1 MTNKRAVQAFL
12 ATSALFLAMS
22 GMNARAQDASAP
34 AASAQAPATATAP
47 AAPQSNA
54 RAGRPGH
61 HGGFKAIDTNGDGQ
75 VSRDE
80 AKGHAWLE
88 KNFDQ
93 IDTNHDGQLSK
104 DELAAWHKAHKGEMH
119 EKMAQRFD
127 AKFKAADK
135 DNDGSL
141 TKDEVQAGMPR
152 LAKSFDQIDANHDG
166 KITEDEIRAYMKARH
181 DARKAQKNTPAAA
194 AMPGGPSATKGE

>member
-1 MTNKRAVQAFL
+1 MTNKRTVQAFL

-34 AASAQAPATATAP
+34 AASAP
-47 AAPQSNA
+47 AAQSSA
-54 RAGRPGH
+54 RADKPGH

-75 VSRDE
+75 ISRDE

-119 EKMAQRFD
+119 EKMEQRFD

-141 TKDEVQAGMPR
+141 TKD
-152 LAKSFDQIDANHDG
+152 
-166 KITEDEIRAYMKARH
+166 
-181 DARKAQKNTPAAA
+181 
-194 AMPGGPSATKGE
+194 

>member
-22 GMNARAQDASAP
+22 GVNARAQEASAP
-34 AASAQAPATATAP
+34 AASAQAPAAAP
-47 AAPQSNA
+47 AAPQSSA
-54 RAGRPGH
+54 RAGKPGH
-61 HGGFKAIDTNGDGQ
+61 HGGLKAIDTNGDGQ

-104 DELAAWHKAHKGEMH
+104 DELAAWHKAHKGEMR

-141 TKDEVQAGMPR
+141 TKDEAQAGMPR
-152 LAKSFDQIDANHDG
+152 LAKNFDQIDANHDG
-166 KITEDEIRAYMKARH
+166 KVTPDEIRAYMKARH
-181 DARKAQKNTPAAA
+181 DARKAQKNTPTAA

>member
-1 MTNKRAVQAFL
+1 MTNKRVVHAFL

-22 GMNARAQDASAP
+22 GMSARAQDASAP
-34 AASAQAPATATAP
+34 AAQAPATAQ
-47 AAPQSNA
+47 APQNTA
-54 RAGRPGH
+54 RAAKPGH
-61 HGGFKAIDTNGDGQ
+61 HGGLKALDTNGDGQ
-75 VSRDE
+75 ISRDE
-80 AKGHAWLE
+80 AKGHGWLE

-135 DNDGSL
+135 DSDGAL
-141 TKDEVQAGMPR
+141 TKEEAQAGLPH
-152 LAKSFDQIDANHDG
+152 LAKNFDQIDANHDG

-194 AMPGGPSATKGE
+194 AMPGDPSATKGE

>member
-34 AASAQAPATATAP
+34 AASAQPPAAAPVAPAG
-47 AAPQSNA
+47 NA
-54 RAGRPGH
+54 RAGKPGH

-75 VSRDE
+75 ISRDE

-93 IDTNHDGQLSK
+93 IDANHDGQLSK
-104 DELAAWHKAHKGEMH
+104 DELAAWHKAHKGEMR

-141 TKDEVQAGMPR
+141 TKDEAQAGMPR
-152 LAKSFDQIDANHDG
+152 LAKNFDQIDANHDG
-166 KITEDEIRAYMKARH
+166 KITQDEIRAYMKARH
-181 DARKAQKNTPAAA
+181 DARKVQKNTPAAA

>member
-1 MTNKRAVQAFL
+1 MTNKRAVHAFL

-34 AASAQAPATATAP
+34 AVQAPTTAP
-47 AAPQSNA
+47 AALNGP
-54 RAGRPGH
+54 RAGKPGH
-61 HGGFKAIDTNGDGQ
+61 HGGFKALDTNGDGQ
-75 VSRDE
+75 ISRDE

-104 DELAAWHKAHKGEMH
+104 DELAAWHKAHKGEMR
-119 EKMAQRFD
+119 EKMAERFD

-135 DNDGSL
+135 DGDGAL
-141 TKDEVQAGMPR
+141 TKEEAQAGMPH
-152 LAKSFDQIDANHDG
+152 LAKKFDQIDANHDG
-166 KITEDEIRAYMKARH
+166 KVTEDEIRAYMKARH

>member
-1 MTNKRAVQAFL
+1 
-12 ATSALFLAMS
+12 
-22 GMNARAQDASAP
+22 MNARAQDASAP
-34 AASAQAPATATAP
+34 AASAQAPAAATAP
-47 AAPQSNA
+47 AAPQSDA
-54 RAGRPGH
+54 RAGKPGH

-152 LAKSFDQIDANHDG
+152 
-166 KITEDEIRAYMKARH
+166 
-181 DARKAQKNTPAAA
+181 
-194 AMPGGPSATKGE
+194 

>member
-1 MTNKRAVQAFL
+1 
-12 ATSALFLAMS
+12 
-22 GMNARAQDASAP
+22 
-34 AASAQAPATATAP
+34 P
-47 AAPQSNA
+47 AAPQSDA
-54 RAGRPGH
+54 RAGKPGH

-119 EKMAQRFD
+119 EKMAQRLD

-152 LAKSFDQIDANHDG
+152 LAKNFDQIDANHDG

>member
-1 MTNKRAVQAFL
+1 MTNKRAVHAFL

-34 AASAQAPATATAP
+34 AAQAPAAAQAPSTT
-47 AAPQSNA
+47 A
-54 RAGRPGH
+54 RAAKPAH

-75 VSRDE
+75 ISRDE

-104 DELAAWHKAHKGEMH
+104 DELAAWHKAHKGEMR
-119 EKMAQRFD
+119 EKMAERFD

-135 DNDGSL
+135 DGDGAL
-141 TKDEVQAGMPR
+141 TKDEAQAGLPH
-152 LAKSFDQIDANHDG
+152 LAKHFDQIDANHDG
-166 KITEDEIRAYMKARH
+166 KVTEDEIRAYMKSRH

-194 AMPGGPSATKGE
+194 AMPGGPSATKG

>member
-1 MTNKRAVQAFL
+1 MTNKRAVQTFL

-22 GMNARAQDASAP
+22 GVNARAQEASAP
-34 AASAQAPATATAP
+34 AASAQAPAAAP
-47 AAPQSNA
+47 APQSTG
-54 RAGRPGH
+54 RAGKPGH

-104 DELAAWHKAHKGEMH
+104 DELAAWHKAHKGEMR

-141 TKDEVQAGMPR
+141 TKDEAQAGMPR
-152 LAKSFDQIDANHDG
+152 LAKNFDQIDANHDG
-166 KITEDEIRAYMKARH
+166 EITQDEIRAYMKARH

>member
-34 AASAQAPATATAP
+34 AASAQAPAAAP
-47 AAPQSNA
+47 AAPQTDA
-54 RAGRPGH
+54 RAGKPGH
-61 HGGFKAIDTNGDGQ
+61 HHGGQGGFKAIDTNGDGQ
-75 VSRDE
+75 ISRDE

-88 KNFDQ
+88 KN
-93 IDTNHDGQLSK
+93 
-104 DELAAWHKAHKGEMH
+104 
-119 EKMAQRFD
+119 
-127 AKFKAADK
+127 
-135 DNDGSL
+135 
-141 TKDEVQAGMPR
+141 
-152 LAKSFDQIDANHDG
+152 FDQIDANHDG

>member
-1 MTNKRAVQAFL
+1 MTNKRAVHAFL

-34 AASAQAPATATAP
+34 AAQAPTTAP
-47 AAPQSNA
+47 APQNGP
-54 RAGRPGH
+54 RAGKPGH
-61 HGGFKAIDTNGDGQ
+61 HGGFKALDTNGDGQ
-75 VSRDE
+75 ISRDE

-104 DELAAWHKAHKGEMH
+104 DELAAWHKAHKGEMR
-119 EKMAQRFD
+119 EKMAERFD

-135 DNDGSL
+135 DGDGAL
-141 TKDEVQAGMPR
+141 TKEEAQAGMPR
-152 LAKSFDQIDANHDG
+152 LAKNFDQVDANHDG
-166 KITEDEIRAYMKARH
+166 KVTEDEIRAYMKARH